1 MNTQPKTLKS
11 RAGILALLLGLTPMA
26 HAGTAFTYQG
36 QLTNE
41 NGAIT
46 GACDMTFNLYDAA
59 TAGNAVGTANA
70 KNSVN
75 VINGLF
81 TVQLD
86 FGDSAFDGTD
96 RFLEAAVKCGSD
108 TELTTIGR
116 QPVKPVPYA
125 IMAQHVPFSGI
136 ANMPSLANSEHSHNE
151 IYYTKQEIDT
161 ELTDKADSITL
172 ESALVTKSDISH
184 THDASAITSG
194 SLHESLFPT
203 NIPSLTKV
211 ENIQADWINALH
223 PWGDDEVA
231 NTLTIDGG
239 TINNSVIGAT
249 TPAAGT
255 FTNITVNDANPFI
268 LEGAIADDFQTT
280 LAITEPTVDQT
291 ITLPNASGTVILES
305 TTTCADNQVLKKS
318 GDTWICANDDQL
330 TFAGT
335 GSATTV
341 AHSDHHHNNVYANA
355 ASTNQTLATLNATI
369 ANKADV
375 SHSHDDRYYTE
386 TEVDTKL
393 SALSVSSDR
402 NQKEN
407 FVIVAP
413 LQVLDK
419 VATMPIETWNYQ
431 TQPDSIRHI
440 GPMAQDFHAAFG
452 VGENDKSIAI
462 VDASGVALA
471 AIQGLYQLVQQQ
483 QSQLQQ
489 QQVAITILK
498 AENLQLHTGLEAVK
512 HQMEDLEKTLLLRV
526 AGQ

>member
-1 MNTQPKTLKS
+1 
-11 RAGILALLLGLTPMA
+11 
-26 HAGTAFTYQG
+26 
-36 QLTNE
+36 
-41 NGAIT
+41 
-46 GACDMTFNLYDAA
+46 
-59 TAGNAVGTANA
+59 
-70 KNSVN
+70 
-75 VINGLF
+75 
-81 TVQLD
+81 
-86 FGDSAFDGTD
+86 
-96 RFLEAAVKCGSD
+96 
-108 TELTTIGR
+108 
-116 QPVKPVPYA
+116 
-125 IMAQHVPFSGI
+125 MAQHVPFSGI

-184 THDASAITSG
+184 THDASTITSG